1 LSEEQE
7 KVRPSEKIIQVNEL
21 LTFLKHRMQAN
32 FQQRIASSHCS
43 MSSEF
48 ISSAQKPTGTVY
60 RFIRVPEITQN
71 TNTVVL
77 IKNSN
82 PTDANNIAKVQKHIQ
97 STTPPTKIITTT
109 AAPVNIDSSTV
120 SNGGKKVK
128 TRVSLK
134 AFREL

>member
-1 LSEEQE
+1 
-7 KVRPSEKIIQVNEL
+7 
-21 LTFLKHRMQAN
+21 MQAN
-32 FQQRIASSHCS
+32 FQQRIVSSHCN

-48 ISSAQKPTGTVY
+48 ITTAQKPTGTVY

-109 AAPVNIDSSTV
+109 TAPMTTIDNTSTV

-128 TRVSLK
+128 TRVRKEKNLRN
-134 AFREL
+134 FIYNLF